1 VEPTDD
7 TMIMGDPFFRKWVV
21 LHDLTDLK
29 HKKMGLAPRN
39 PAYRH
44 IYIHTYIHTYI

>member
-1 VEPTDD
+1 
-7 TMIMGDPFFRKWVV
+7 MIMGDPFFRKWVV
-21 LHDLTDLK
+21 LHDLSDLK

-44 IYIHTYIHTYI
+44 I